1 MSTNTTNYNLVKP
14 GLNETADIEV
24 INQNMDIIDSG
35 LKNVSDKAD
44 GKISKSL
51 ATAANQFLL
60 SSAVGQFVVKT
71 VDEIKSLLG
80 LGSAAYTN
88 SNTYATAAQ
97 GTKADNAA
105 TQAALNTHLSD
116 TTTAHGINNKVNVT
130 TYNSHITES
139 ATEAAKGHIQ
149 LASSSEALTGTNT
162 SKAVTPAGLE
172 AKMIDYGNV
181 YSATISFTIG
191 ISHRNKVITMNG
203 TAAQTITIPTNATV
217 ALPVGTQIIVIQQGS
232 GTVTFAPASGV
243 TLFSKDTKRTIDGQ
257 YTGIT
262 LIKTASDIWSLVGAL
277 K

>member
-116 TTTAHGINNKVNVT
+116 TTTAHGINNKLNVS
-130 TYNSHITES
+130 TYNAHIAVS
-139 ATEAAKGHIQ
+139 ATEGAQGHVQ
-149 LASSSEALTGTNT
+149 LATSAEALAGIAAY
-162 SKAVTPAGLE
+162 KAVTPIGLE
-172 AKMIDYGNV
+172 AKIADYGGIV
-181 YSATISFTIG
+181 GKSGSCTIVASD
-191 ISHRNKVITMNG
+191 RNKVVYVDSV
-203 TAAQTITIPTNATV
+203 TASTVTIPANATV
-217 ALPVGTQIIVIQQGS
+217 AFPVGTQITFLQSNV

-243 TLFSKDTKRTIDGQ
+243 VLASKDTKRTIDGL
-257 YTGIT
+257 YASST
-262 LIKTASDIWSLVGAL
+262 LIKTSTDTWFLIGAL